1 MAKHTKKPQSKLLVA
16 ACSVSAF
23 LILIS
28 WSWLLLYIPP
38 ISNKAEGFLSKY
50 LIKAQD
56 QAGTSCQI

>member
-1 MAKHTKKPQSKLLVA
+1 MAKHSKKSQNKLLIA

-38 ISNKAEGFLSKY
+38 ISNNAEGFLSKY
-50 LIKAQD
+50 LKKFL
-56 QAGTSCQI
+56 CF